1 MIKYKRLS
9 IPDAVLIEPQI
20 FNDDRGF
27 FFESFNQKEFE
38 DAIGHTVNF
47 VQDNHSKSKY
57 GTLRG
62 LHIQKFPDSQGKL
75 VRVIFGEIFD
85 VAVDL
90 REGSKTY
97 GDYIAEI
104 LSSDNKKQ
112 LWIPEG
118 FAHGFLV
125 LSDEAEVLY
134 KATNFYSPKS
144 EVSVKYDDPYINIK
158 WPKIKIDYSLSDKD
172 LNASFLNNS

>member
-1 MIKYKRLS
+1 MSKK
-9 IPDAVLIEPQI
+9 
-20 FNDDRGF
+20 FNDLN
-27 FFESFNQKEFE
+27 SPN
-38 DAIGHTVNF
+38 
-47 VQDNHSKSKY
+47 Y
-57 GTLRG
+57 GKW
-62 LHIQKFPDSQGKL
+62 IS
-75 VRVIFGEIFD
+75 
-85 VAVDL
+85 
-90 REGSKTY
+90 
-97 GDYIAEI
+97 EI
-104 LSSDNKKQ
+104 LSETNKKQ